1 MKLLD
6 WHDFHDSLMEFKDF
20 HDFIDYPMKFND
32 CNDDRVSHLEF

>member
-6 WHDFHDSLMEFKDF
+6 WHDFHDSLMEFADF

-32 CNDDRVSHLEF
+32 CNDVRVSHLEF